1 MSRGGLLNGAEA
13 ACGMLSRSRP
23 NPLLVSD
30 PTAFVKCRSG
40 DCADDVGCFMS
51 LLADA

>member
-1 MSRGGLLNGAEA
+1 VLNGAEA
-13 ACGMLSRSRP
+13 GVP
-23 NPLLVSD
+23 GVNPLLVGD

-40 DCADDVGCFMS
+40 DCGDDVGCFMS